1 MAELVQDLG
10 SFVPDNLIVD
20 GSVPILTKA
29 VKLDAGQ
36 GTLTRGTV
44 LGKITKAVG
53 EIVGPGTA
61 KGTIGTVVLGKGVKL
76 GTYKLICTTATGSG
90 VKAVFKAI
98 DPEGIRLDDAVAD
111 TAYSGPISFTITEA
125 SGFALGDTFVIP
137 VIAASGKYKAVNSA
151 NTDGS
156 ENADCIL
163 ADDVDTTESVVAVAY
178 TSGHF
183 NRKALV
189 FGGSDTA
196 DTHEARLRELGI
208 FLSDNV
214 SYFRKESDI
223 DGNKSL

>member
-1 MAELVQDLG
+1 MAELVQNID

-29 VKLDAGQ
+29 VKLSAGQ
-36 GTLTRGTV
+36 GILQRGTV
-44 LGKITKAVG
+44 LGKITVSG
-53 EIVGPGTA
+53 QY
-61 KGTIGTVVLGKGVKL
+61 VV
-76 GTYKLICTTATGSG
+76 
-90 VKAVFKAI
+90 
-98 DPEGIRLDDAVAD
+98 
-111 TAYSGPISFTITEA
+111 
-125 SGFALGDTFVIP
+125 
-137 VIAASGKYKAVNSA
+137 VNSA

-214 SYFRKESDI
+214 SY
-223 DGNKSL
+223 

>member
-1 MAELVQDLG
+1 MTELVQNLD
-10 SFVPDNLIVD
+10 SFIPDNLIVD

-29 VKLDAGQ
+29 VKLGAGQ
-36 GTLTRGTV
+36 GILKRGTV
-44 LGKITKAVG
+44 LGKITTGG
-53 EIVGPGTA
+53 E
-61 KGTIGTVVLGKGVKL
+61 
-76 GTYKLICTTATGSG
+76 Y
-90 VKAVFKAI
+90 
-98 DPEGIRLDDAVAD
+98 
-111 TAYSGPISFTITEA
+111 
-125 SGFALGDTFVIP
+125 VI
-137 VIAASGKYKAVNSA
+137 VNST

-156 ENADCIL
+156 QDADCIL

-214 SYFRKESDI
+214 SY
-223 DGNKSL
+223 

>member
-1 MAELVQDLG
+1 MTELVQNLD
-10 SFVPDNLIVD
+10 SFIPDNLIVD

-29 VKLDAGQ
+29 VKLGAGQ
-36 GTLTRGTV
+36 GALKRGTV
-44 LGKITKAVG
+44 LGKITTGG
-53 EIVGPGTA
+53 E
-61 KGTIGTVVLGKGVKL
+61 
-76 GTYKLICTTATGSG
+76 Y
-90 VKAVFKAI
+90 
-98 DPEGIRLDDAVAD
+98 
-111 TAYSGPISFTITEA
+111 
-125 SGFALGDTFVIP
+125 VI
-137 VIAASGKYKAVNSA
+137 VNSA

-163 ADDVDTTESVVAVAY
+163 ADDVDTTDSVVAIAY

-214 SYFRKESDI
+214 SY
-223 DGNKSL
+223 

>member
-1 MAELVQDLG
+1 MAELVQNLG

-29 VKLDAGQ
+29 VKLGAGQ
-36 GTLTRGTV
+36 GALKRGTV
-44 LGKITKAVG
+44 LGKITT
-53 EIVGPGTA
+53 GTTS
-61 KGTIGTVVLGKGVKL
+61 GQYVV
-76 GTYKLICTTATGSG
+76 
-90 VKAVFKAI
+90 
-98 DPEGIRLDDAVAD
+98 
-111 TAYSGPISFTITEA
+111 
-125 SGFALGDTFVIP
+125 
-137 VIAASGKYKAVNSA
+137 VNST

-156 ENADCIL
+156 GNADCIL
-163 ADDVDTTESVVAVAY
+163 ADDVDTATSVVAVAY

-214 SYFRKESDI
+214 PY
-223 DGNKSL
+223 

>member
-1 MAELVQDLG
+1 MTELVQNID

-29 VKLDAGQ
+29 VKLSAGQ
-36 GTLTRGTV
+36 GILKRGTV
-44 LGKITKAVG
+44 LGKITVSG
-53 EIVGPGTA
+53 QY
-61 KGTIGTVVLGKGVKL
+61 VV
-76 GTYKLICTTATGSG
+76 
-90 VKAVFKAI
+90 
-98 DPEGIRLDDAVAD
+98 
-111 TAYSGPISFTITEA
+111 
-125 SGFALGDTFVIP
+125 
-137 VIAASGKYKAVNSA
+137 VNSA

-163 ADDVDTTESVVAVAY
+163 ADDVDTATSVVAVAY

-214 SYFRKESDI
+214 SY
-223 DGNKSL
+223 

>member
-1 MAELVQDLG
+1 MANLVQNLD
-10 SFVPDNLIVD
+10 SFTPDNLFAGHEI
-20 GSVPILTKA
+20 PAL
-29 VKLDAGQ
+29 VKGVTLKAGQ
-36 GTLTRGTV
+36 GELKRGTV
-44 LGKITKAVG
+44 LGKITK
-53 EIVGPGTA
+53 
-61 KGTIGTVVLGKGVKL
+61 TIGTLTKPVDAKGSISDVVLGKGVKL

-98 DPEGIRLDDAVAD
+98 DPEGIRLDDAVAG
-111 TAYSGPISFTITEA
+111 TAYSGPISFTITEGT

-137 VIAASGKYKAVNSA
+137 VIAATGKYKVVNSA

-156 ENADCIL
+156 QDADCIL
-163 ADDVDTTESVVAVAY
+163 ADDVDTTASVVAVAY

-214 SYFRKESDI
+214 SY
-223 DGNKSL
+223 

>member
-1 MAELVQDLG
+1 MTELVQNLD
-10 SFVPDNLIVD
+10 SFIPDNLIVD

-29 VKLDAGQ
+29 VKLGAGQ
-36 GTLTRGTV
+36 GALKRGTV
-44 LGKITKAVG
+44 LGKITTGG
-53 EIVGPGTA
+53 E
-61 KGTIGTVVLGKGVKL
+61 
-76 GTYKLICTTATGSG
+76 Y
-90 VKAVFKAI
+90 
-98 DPEGIRLDDAVAD
+98 
-111 TAYSGPISFTITEA
+111 
-125 SGFALGDTFVIP
+125 VI
-137 VIAASGKYKAVNSA
+137 VNSA

-156 ENADCIL
+156 QDADCIL

-214 SYFRKESDI
+214 SY
-223 DGNKSL
+223 